1 MWKTGFWD
9 DMHKNDH
16 KYLKN
21 VQNQKW
27 TSKQTQDKIEKMLSQ
42 TNQTKDGRKPHKEE

>member
-1 MWKTGFWD
+1 
-9 DMHKNDH
+9 MHKNDR

-27 TSKQTQDKIEKMLSQ
+27 TSKQTQAKIEKNVISDLSDQ
-42 TNQTKDGRKPHKEE
+42 RGRKPHKEE